1 MGGIVTSKKASNK
14 SEEKDDF
21 WEKTS
26 QEKVKALHSAIRW
39 EKKDWDAAITCV
51 QLLDTPDEKNGNTA
65 IHLAAQNGH
74 LEILNDLIKKGANVN
89 AKNKKGTTALH
100 MAVEYD
106 YFWTAQALK
115 KAGADEAS
123 KNNNGFAATSGI
135 DGNKDSDVVT
145 ALSDARTKEH
155 VVAALDLVEKHKDEV
170 DKARFVQAFMAKKKE
185 NKDLWPED
193 VTSRTKAI
201 IKKLS

>member
-1 MGGIVTSKKASNK
+1 MAAAGIEGRVT
-14 SEEKDDF
+14 
-21 WEKTS
+21 
-26 QEKVKALHSAIRW
+26 
-39 EKKDWDAAITCV
+39 
-51 QLLDTPDEKNGNTA
+51 LLDAEVE
-65 IHLAAQNGH
+65 IHGEL
-74 LEILNDLIKKGANVN
+74 
-89 AKNKKGTTALH
+89 
-100 MAVEYD
+100 
-106 YFWTAQALK
+106 
-115 KAGADEAS
+115 
-123 KNNNGFAATSGI
+123 GI